1 MNLDIFAYLLLQI
14 VNGKNWNPIFRESNN
29 YKNWIASLDLKTCL
43 ECKSYHG
50 KIWNINESPD
60 NKPPLHPN
68 CRCLIT
74 PMKAIKSG
82 TATNIGLNGADWY
95 IKKYNKLPNY
105 YISFEEAIKAGW
117 RKSKWLSNFLPN
129 KMLYGGIY
137 DNVDFRLPCSKDR
150 IWHEADLNY
159 KTGKRNGQRILWSN
173 DGLIFVSYDHYKTFF
188 EII

>member
-95 IKKYNKLPNY
+95 IKKYNNVY
-105 YISFEEAIKAGW
+105 YGSYIS
-117 RKSKWLSNFLPN
+117 
-129 KMLYGGIY
+129 LY
-137 DNVDFRLPCSKDR
+137 C
-150 IWHEADLNY
+150 DLFSE
-159 KTGKRNGQRILWSN
+159 LM
-173 DGLIFVSYDHYKTFF
+173 GLIYFFDGFSSYDEYIKKDYK
-188 EII
+188 ERAKEGNNIILQRVLSDIKRVERIC